1 VQWHVITPEYPPH
14 SGGVSDYTYTISQAL
29 ANCGD
34 QVHIW
39 TPGVVSAISSQP
51 SIYVHSLPAGF
62 GWRGLPGLERSLRSY
77 PAPLNLL
84 IQYVPHGYG
93 WKSMNLAFC
102 LWIFRQRHHNV
113 RIMFHEVAFPFRAGQ
128 RWRHTVL
135 AVVHRMMAWMIL
147 RSARQS
153 FTSTDQYLSLLR
165 KLGTPRMSLD
175 MLRICSNVP
184 SNSDSNRTQKDRSDT
199 GSESV
204 VGVFSGFGREI
215 CETLEPAIAAILRNP
230 GITFLL
236 IGPAEMFLQT
246 LVERYPMYAGRI
258 STTGRLHVSAVGEFM
273 RRCDV
278 LLQLFPGGACASHG
292 SLIAALA
299 SGIPVVTAAG
309 LHTDQILLESGS
321 LLFAGDT
328 PASIRESIE
337 SLLAAPA
344 AARAIGTRARRLYE
358 EYFRP
363 EVIVGKL
370 RQSASEKALPAPEPL
385 ARSLAGDGTITAG
398 LPGSLPGE

>member
-1 VQWHVITPEYPPH
+1 LKIKRFSPEDGVQWHVITPEYPPQ
-14 SGGVSDYTYTISQAL
+14 SGGVSDYTYTISQTL
-29 ANCGD
+29 ASCGD
-34 QVHIW
+34 QVHVW
-39 TPGVVSAISSQP
+39 TRGAVSSISSQS
-51 SIYVHSLPAGF
+51 SICVHPLFAGF
-62 GWRGLPGLERSLRSY
+62 GLQGLLALERSLRSY

-84 IQYVPHGYG
+84 IQYGPHGYG

-102 LWIFRQRHHNV
+102 LWIFLQRHHNV

-184 SNSDSNRTQKDRSDT
+184 SNGESNRTHKDWRDT
-199 GSESV
+199 GSEPV

-215 CETLEPAIAAILRNP
+215 CEILEPAIACILRNP
-230 GITFLL
+230 RITCLL

-258 STTGRLHVSAVGEFM
+258 STTGRLHVSAVGEYM

-278 LLQLFPGGACASHG
+278 LLQLYPGGACASHG
-292 SLIAALA
+292 SLIAGLA
-299 SGIPVVTAAG
+299 SGTPVVTAAG
-309 LHTDQILLESGS
+309 LHTDQILLASGS
-321 LLFAGDT
+321 LLFAADT

-337 SLLAAPA
+337 SVLAAPA
-344 AARAIGTRARRLYE
+344 TARAIGRRARSLYE

-363 EVIVGKL
+363 EVIARRL
-370 RQSASEKALPAPEPL
+370 RQTASEKALPVPEPL
-385 ARSLAGDGTITAG
+385 ARSLAGD
-398 LPGSLPGE
+398 

>member
-1 VQWHVITPEYPPH
+1 MQWHVITPEYPPQC
-14 SGGVSDYTYTISQAL
+14 GGVSDYTYTISQAL
-29 ANCGD
+29 AAFGD

-39 TPGVVSAISSQP
+39 APGAVSNIPSSS
-51 SIYVHSLPAGF
+51 SIHVHSLPAGF
-62 GWRGLPGLERSLRSY
+62 SWRGLRDLERSLRSY

-102 LWIFRQRHHNV
+102 FWIFLKRHHNV

-128 RWRHTVL
+128 RWRHTLL
-135 AVVHRMMAWMIL
+135 AVVHRMMAWVIL
-147 RSARQS
+147 RAARQS

-165 KLGTPRMSLD
+165 KLGTSRMSLD

-184 SNSDSNRTQKDRSDT
+184 SYSYSNQTLRDRTDT
-199 GSESV
+199 DSESV
-204 VGVFSGFGREI
+204 VGVFSAFGREI
-215 CETLEPAIAAILRNP
+215 CDVLEPAIACILRNP
-230 GITFLL
+230 RMTLLL

-246 LVERYPMYAGRI
+246 VIERYPMCADRI
-258 STTGRLHVSAVGEFM
+258 STTGRLHVSAVGEYM

-278 LLQLFPGGACASHG
+278 LLQLYPDGACASHG

-299 SGIPVVTAAG
+299 SGTPVVTTQG
-309 LHTDQILLESGS
+309 LRTDQIFLESGS

-328 PASIRESIE
+328 PAAIREAIE
-337 SLLAAPA
+337 SILAAPA
-344 AARAIGTRARRLYE
+344 TARVFGKQARRVYE

-363 EVIVGKL
+363 EVIADKL
-370 RQSASEKALPAPEPL
+370 RRMASENALPSLEPL
-385 ARSLAGDGTITAG
+385 VRSAAGD
-398 LPGSLPGE
+398 